1 MRITFPIE
9 EEDRQIISDITSNIS
24 VSECF
29 DQESSDVA
37 LVNTLTINAVLLL
50 SAFSD
55 KQVQAT
61 MVDKKSTIL
70 DKSYFAWNKSLKIKS
85 PMP

>member
-70 DKSYFAWNKSLKIKS
+70 DKSYFA
-85 PMP
+85 